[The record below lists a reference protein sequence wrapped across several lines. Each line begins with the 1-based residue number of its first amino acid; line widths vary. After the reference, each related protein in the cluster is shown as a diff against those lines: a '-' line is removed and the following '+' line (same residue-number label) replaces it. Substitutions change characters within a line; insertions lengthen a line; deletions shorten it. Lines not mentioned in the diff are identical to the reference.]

1 MPRPTAIH
9 IFNPETDYALAC
21 GGNTYNPP
29 GAIIALRR
37 DMAYFPATYAD
48 DGDWIATFDEA
59 LPSSPHGRG
68 YLDLANR
75 RGVKMTT
82 VARLANEIEA
92 SDSKAFELLPWG
104 WNATLRTM
112 LLKAGING
120 KWMKSEAEIERLR
133 ILSHRRTTIA
143 FQDMLQK
150 TLPGI
155 EVPFATEIF
164 SVEEAFQYLDE
175 HGDAY
180 FKMPWSSSG
189 RGIAAASSMSREKL
203 CQWIA
208 GAIRRQGS
216 ILAEKA
222 FDRILDFATEWE
234 SVNGKAYLIGY
245 SVFKTSAGGRYGG
258 NLEESQESL
267 EKIISEAIACE
278 ISEVTEAQRIALE
291 EIITPGYSGPLGID
305 MLASRDGIPHPCV
318 EINLRQTMGMAA
330 LKAYY
335 ISKCSDYLKANNL
348 GK

>member
-1 MPRPTAIH
+1 M
-9 IFNPETDYALAC
+9 AC

-150 TLPGI
+150 TLPGS
-155 EVPFATEIF
+155 ATSF
-164 SVEEAFQYLDE
+164 LF
-175 HGDAY
+175 H
-180 FKMPWSSSG
+180 FSG
-189 RGIAAASSMSREKL
+189 RL
-203 CQWIA
+203 
-208 GAIRRQGS
+208 
-216 ILAEKA
+216 
-222 FDRILDFATEWE
+222 
-234 SVNGKAYLIGY
+234 V
-245 SVFKTSAGGRYGG
+245 
-258 NLEESQESL
+258 
-267 EKIISEAIACE
+267 
-278 ISEVTEAQRIALE
+278 
-291 EIITPGYSGPLGID
+291 
-305 MLASRDGIPHPCV
+305 
-318 EINLRQTMGMAA
+318 
-330 LKAYY
+330 
-335 ISKCSDYLKANNL
+335 
-348 GK
+348 